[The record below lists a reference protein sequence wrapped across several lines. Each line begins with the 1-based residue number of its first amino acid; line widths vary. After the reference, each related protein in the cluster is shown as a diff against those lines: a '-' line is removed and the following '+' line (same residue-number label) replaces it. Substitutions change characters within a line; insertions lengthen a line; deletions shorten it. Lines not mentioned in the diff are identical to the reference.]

1 MVKDKV
7 TKDDLMKFNVGDQ
20 KVFTMPSW
28 NLARSAQS
36 YANQMKKATLGTKD
50 QREFSAVIGDPD
62 PETGRCGVTIT
73 RIA

>member
-7 TKDDLMKFNVGDQ
+7 TKDDLLKFNVGDQ
-20 KVFTMPSW
+20 KVFTLPSW

-62 PETGRCGVTIT
+62 PDTGRCGVTIT
-73 RIA
+73 RVA

>member
-1 MVKDKV
+1 MVIDKV
-7 TKDDLMKFNVGDQ
+7 TKEILMKFAVGDM
-20 KVFTMPSW
+20 KTFTMP
-28 NLARSAQS
+28 NYNKARSAQS
-36 YANQMKKATLGTKD
+36 YANSMKKATMGTKD

>member
-7 TKDDLMKFNVGDQ
+7 TKDDLMKLNVGDQ
-20 KVFTMPSW
+20 KVFTLPSW

-36 YANQMKKATLGTKD
+36 YANQMKKATIGTKD

-62 PETGRCGVTIT
+62 PDTGRCGVTIT
-73 RIA
+73 RLA